1 MNGPAD
7 PGTTEVDVT
16 TPDGAGDVAVALDDD
31 DDLVPL

>member
-16 TPDGAGDVAVALDDD
+16 TPEAGDVAVMLDDD